1 MALFDW
7 NRDGKKDWQDDYIE
21 YQVYKDMTDQNKQSE
36 QKLPSG
42 SGGGSGGEGM
52 SSFGA
57 LVSTVGGLLLFA
69 AMFILLGGDA
79 EDMEN
84 MPVFLII
91 VLWAL
96 GSGGVAYFV
105 GKLGS

>member
-36 QKLPSG
+36 QQSPSG
-42 SGGGSGGEGM
+42 SGGGSGGGM

-57 LVSTVGGLLLFA
+57 LVSTVGGLLLFVI
-69 AMFILLGGDA
+69 MFILFGGNA